1 MERKYIAY
9 GKIQSIACSF
19 YHKHQERI
27 TFTRILKYLIE
38 HDMMADHAEFPHVS
52 WQRMLTLEEFRN
64 YIDQIPVEATTIVS
78 NPNLQKISE
87 DFSIPLSRDVIGYS
101 PSAFIDDKR
110 HLHNYFEI
118 VYIYQGSASL
128 EIDHKC
134 HLMNA
139 GEVCIISPDTL
150 HNCLV
155 DTNDSLVISLMTRK
169 STFDHIFGS
178 LLINE
183 DLLAMFFRNTLYNS
197 GRSKYLF
204 FKTPENDPEIKR
216 LIQRIMVESHSLQKY
231 ANAYVN
237 CLVQEFFYIL
247 LREYSNTIL
256 YYGLDDY
263 STSQHQFPM
272 ILAYVQNNYSTVTL
286 KSVADFFNYTE
297 SYLSKLFKK
306 NMYANFNQVIQNL
319 KMEKARE
326 LLLNTDFS
334 VAEITEEIGY
344 ESPDYFTRRFKKLYG
359 VTPTEFRKRS

>member
-1 MERKYIAY
+1 M
-9 GKIQSIACSF
+9 
-19 YHKHQERI
+19 
-27 TFTRILKYLIE
+27 
-38 HDMMADHAEFPHVS
+38 
-52 WQRMLTLEEFRN
+52 
-64 YIDQIPVEATTIVS
+64 
-78 NPNLQKISE
+78 
-87 DFSIPLSRDVIGYS
+87 
-101 PSAFIDDKR
+101 
-110 HLHNYFEI
+110 
-118 VYIYQGSASL
+118 
-128 EIDHKC
+128 
-134 HLMNA
+134 
-139 GEVCIISPDTL
+139 
-150 HNCLV
+150 
-155 DTNDSLVISLMTRK
+155 
-169 STFDHIFGS
+169 
-178 LLINE
+178 
-183 DLLAMFFRNTLYNS
+183 
-197 GRSKYLF
+197 
-204 FKTPENDPEIKR
+204 
-216 LIQRIMVESHSLQKY
+216 
-231 ANAYVN
+231 
-237 CLVQEFFYIL
+237 